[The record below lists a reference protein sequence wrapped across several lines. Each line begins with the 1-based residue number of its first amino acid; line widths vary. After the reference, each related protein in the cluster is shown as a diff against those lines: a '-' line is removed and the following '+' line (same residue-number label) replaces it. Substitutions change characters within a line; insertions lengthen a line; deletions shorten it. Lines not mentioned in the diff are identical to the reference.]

1 MDKTILRDQIN
12 TYLTC
17 CHDIGLSPETI
28 KTKYYVLRMFS
39 NQVDISSMTDCD
51 NQHLTAWLH
60 DMLERPAH
68 DRVGENTRRKYQK
81 EVITFVKFLRED
93 GICDPPIKLSRVR
106 PIKRSNLKTPLFFTP
121 EQINTVIKQSSFRD
135 GLMIRLMFDTGL
147 RLAEFRNIRVEDID
161 FNNRSIVVIGKGSKL
176 GRVYFTRET
185 RNHLSVYIHLHR
197 LLPTDFL
204 WASDRNNGL
213 PYVCSRLRDIMKE
226 AFAKAG
232 YPDFHPHALR
242 HSFATDLIN
251 RGATIQE
258 VQHLM
263 RHSEARITETYIHN
277 LHNRLGDTYDRLKDD
292 RATTITTVKAEE
304 KEKAC
309 V

>member
-1 MDKTILRDQIN
+1 MDKKPLREQIN
-12 TYLTC
+12 TYLNC
-17 CHDIGLSPETI
+17 CCEIGLSAETI

-39 NQVDISSMTDCD
+39 DQVNISSMTDCD
-51 NQHLTAWLH
+51 NRHLTTWLQN
-60 DMLERPAH
+60 MLKRPAC

-81 EVITFVKFLRED
+81 EVIAFVKFLRED
-93 GICDPPIKLSRVR
+93 GICNPPIKLTRIR
-106 PIKRSNLKTPLFFTP
+106 PIKRNTLKTPLFFTP
-121 EQINTVIKQSSFRD
+121 EQISDVIRQSSFRD
-135 GLMIRLMFDTGL
+135 SLMIRLMFDTGL

-161 FNNRSIVVIGKGSKL
+161 FKHRSIVVIGKGSKL

-185 RNHLSVYIHLHR
+185 RNHLSVYIHLHG
-197 LLPTDFL
+197 LLPSDYL
-204 WASDRNNGL
+204 WASDRNSGL

-277 LHNRLGDTYDRLKDD
+277 LHNRLGDTYDRLKDN
-292 RATTITTVKAEE
+292 RATTITAVKTPE
-304 KEKAC
+304 KEKAY